1 MKRHCQNPLCENT
14 ATNVVAVSVDK
25 PSDQQRSL
33 CAICEEAYSWGVQ
46 HGCMT
51 ATPKKLWIAA
61 VTHRGDVVHAAAVAG
76 RVKAVKALAKYL
88 RAEEGYV
95 GPAELPAICAWLAEH
110 DERLGIEL
118 FCASVDAAGDK
129 SRSLPA
135 TDNPNIQRGLI
146 IDPPPQE
153 KGPEPLYRAVY
164 AIDVNARNAH
174 QAAERAYQIMIDPQ
188 SMRPVLYILDGENT
202 QTVVDL
208 ASESSQA
215 SSELRSEQSQDK
227 TRRFV
232 QANGARCPQCNS
244 KEIEYGGVELDA
256 RCAYQEAYCRSCQV
270 RFCAVYQLA
279 GYGLHVGDSFEV
291 HILPGDHT
299 AAGDDDQQ
307 AES

>member
-1 MKRHCQNPLCENT
+1 MKRYCQNPLCENE
-14 ATNVVAVSVDK
+14 ATKVVAVSVDK

-33 CAICEEAYSWGVQ
+33 CTVCEEAYSWGLQ
-46 HGCMT
+46 HGCMMS
-51 ATPKKLWIAA
+51 TPKKLWVAA
-61 VTHRGDVVHAAAVAG
+61 VTHRGDVIHAEAVAG
-76 RVKAVKALAKYL
+76 KVKAVKALAKYL
-88 RAEEGYV
+88 KTEEGYV
-95 GPAELPAICAWLAEH
+95 GPAELRAICAWLAEH

-118 FCASVDAAGDK
+118 FCASVDAAGGK
-129 SRSLPA
+129 SRSCDA
-135 TDNPNIQRGLI
+135 THNQNAQRGLVI
-146 IDPPPQE
+146 NPPPQE

-164 AIDVNARNAH
+164 AIDVNARTAH

-215 SSELRSEQSQDK
+215 LDGSQADESQTK
-227 TRRFV
+227 ACRFV

-244 KEIEYGGVELDA
+244 KEIDFSGVELDA

-279 GYGLHVGDSFEV
+279 GYGLHIGDSFEV
-291 HILPGDHT
+291 HTLSGDYT

>member
-61 VTHRGDVVHAAAVAG
+61 VTHRGDVVHAEAVAG

-118 FCASVDAAGDK
+118 FCASVDAADEDTRLSTGPK
-129 SRSLPA
+129 
-135 TDNPNIQRGLI
+135 NPNTQRGLV

-153 KGPEPLYRAVY
+153 NGPEPLYRAVY
-164 AIDVNARNAH
+164 VIDVNARDAQ
-174 QAAERAYQIMIDPQ
+174 QAAERACQIMVDPG
-188 SMRPVLYILDGENT
+188 SLRPVLEVIDSHGRRT
-202 QTVVDL
+202 RIDL
-208 ASESSQA
+208 SE
-215 SSELRSEQSQDK
+215 K
-227 TRRFV
+227 
-232 QANGARCPQCNS
+232 
-244 KEIEYGGVELDA
+244 
-256 RCAYQEAYCRSCQV
+256 
-270 RFCAVYQLA
+270 
-279 GYGLHVGDSFEV
+279 
-291 HILPGDHT
+291 
-299 AAGDDDQQ
+299 
-307 AES
+307 